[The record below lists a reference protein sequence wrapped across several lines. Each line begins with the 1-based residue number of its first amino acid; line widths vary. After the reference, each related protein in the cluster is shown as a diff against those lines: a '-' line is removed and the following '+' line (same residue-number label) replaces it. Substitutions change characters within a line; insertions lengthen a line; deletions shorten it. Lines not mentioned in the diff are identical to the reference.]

1 MLKPDVQEG
10 EAVLAR
16 PAAFRR
22 LCVETLKD
30 GLEYGYELASRLQ
43 AAVC

>member
-1 MLKPDVQEG
+1 MNTFSEKNEK
-10 EAVLAR
+10 AR

-22 LCVETLKD
+22 LCVETEWQEGAD
-30 GLEYGYELASRLQ
+30 ISDQASRLR